1 MTLSIALIPFC
12 AILVAGCANDEPVVL
27 DKVKAIVVA
36 PQSEKTLINSI
47 WRTGDETNQIRILRL
62 DSSIKGWQVLRLA
75 KTNCQCI
82 FYLPLDKTQG
92 DIEYSNKDRGHACQL
107 IPKFD
112 VMQVPDNEIEKCK
125 KQPQFKYFTFVAGV
139 FTLHDQ
145 AEDTNQVFH

>member
-27 DKVKAIVVA
+27 DKVKTIAVV
-36 PQSEKTLINSI
+36 PQSKKTLINSI

-62 DSSIKGWQVLRLA
+62 DSAIKGWQVLRSEKA
-75 KTNCQCI
+75 NCQCI

-92 DIEYSNKDRGHACQL
+92 DIEYSNKDRGYACQL
-107 IPKFD
+107 IPRLD
-112 VMQVPDNEIEKCK
+112 AMQVSVDEIEKCK
-125 KQPQFKYFTFVAGV
+125 KQPQFKYFTFIAGV

-145 AEDTNQVFH
+145 VENTNQVFY